1 MHLPTLAEHEIIM
14 TLVALALLLAGAY
27 LLGTLFERLKAPRV
41 VGEILGGLLFGGTFL
56 AHFFPGAMNAVFA
69 AYPEEGKVLN
79 IFYQLGLIFLM
90 FLSGYNTKIEVDRKN
105 SRLITFLF
113 IGATVLPMAGAC
125 PFIRVFRD
133 AYIGTIGNDVS
144 FALVFT
150 IGVAI
155 TSIPVISKIF
165 FDMGIMNTRFSNTV
179 LTAST
184 LQDLLLWI
192 LLNAATRIATT
203 GEVRFWEMVVV
214 VAITLGLFVVVK
226 LVSDHA
232 KTLKVNLKPIN
243 FYSVSFVILLLV
255 CAGLYTVGINIMYA
269 AFLTGYVVKAI
280 AGVDDNVQGLMDNLG
295 NFAFSFFIP
304 IYFALVG
311 IQLNLLN
318 NFSWLR
324 FLAFFAIAF
333 TLEAVGTLIMVQ
345 FTDLNRASKLNFA
358 VTMNARG
365 GPGIVLATVAYSYNI
380 ISLEFFTVLILT
392 TMLSSL
398 IAGYWLR
405 VQQKKDPDI
414 FMNLTKAPK
423 EAVAE
428 VSASNGSDGSND
440 PGDANE

>member
-1 MHLPTLAEHEIIM
+1 MHLPTLNEQEIIM
-14 TLVALALLLAGAY
+14 TLVALALLLAGAF
-27 LLGTLFERLKAPRV
+27 LLGTLFEKLKAPRV

-56 AHFFPGAMNAVFA
+56 YHFFPGAMNAVFA

-79 IFYQLGLIFLM
+79 IFYQMGLIFLM

-105 SRLITFLF
+105 SRLIACIFV
-113 IGATVLPMAGAC
+113 GATILPMAGAI
-125 PFIRVFRD
+125 PFIPVFRD
-133 AYIGTIGNDVS
+133 AYIGTLQNQAA

-184 LQDLLLWI
+184 LQDLILWI

-203 GEVRFWEMVVV
+203 GEVKFLDMLVVV
-214 VAITLGLFVVVK
+214 LITLGLFVVVK
-226 LVSDHA
+226 VVSDHV
-232 KTLKVNLKPIN
+232 KTLQVNLKPIN

-255 CAGLYTVGINIMYA
+255 CAGLYKVGINIMYA
-269 AFLTGYVVKAI
+269 AFLTGYVVKAV
-280 AGVDDNVQGLMDNLG
+280 AGVDEKVKGLMDGLG

-318 NFSWLR
+318 DFSWLR
-324 FLAFFAIAF
+324 FFAFFAVAF
-333 TLEAVGTLIMVQ
+333 TLEGIGTLLMVQ
-345 FTDLNRASKLNFA
+345 FTDLNRTSKLNFA

-365 GPGIVLATVAYSYNI
+365 GPGIVLATVAYSYEI

-405 VQQKKDPDI
+405 MQQKKDPEI
-414 FMNLTKAPK
+414 FMKLTK
-423 EAVAE
+423 
-428 VSASNGSDGSND
+428 
-440 PGDANE
+440 DA

>member
-1 MHLPTLAEHEIIM
+1 MHLPTLSEQEIIM
-14 TLVALALLLAGAY
+14 TLVALALLLAGAF
-27 LLGTLFERLKAPRV
+27 LVGTLFERLKAPRV

-105 SRLITFLF
+105 SRLIACIFV
-113 IGATVLPMAGAC
+113 GATILPMAGAV
-125 PFIRVFRD
+125 PFISLFRD
-133 AYIGTIGNDVS
+133 NYIGTLGNEVA

-203 GEVRFWEMVVV
+203 GEVRFLEMLAVVL
-214 VAITLGLFVVVK
+214 ITLGLFVVVK
-226 LVSDHA
+226 VVSDHA
-232 KTLKVNLKPIN
+232 KTLEADVKPTYFFSI
-243 FYSVSFVILLLV
+243 SFVILLLV
-255 CAGLYTVGINIMYA
+255 CAGLYKVGINIMYA
-269 AFLTGYVVKAI
+269 AFLTGYVVKAF
-280 AGVDDNVQGLMDNLG
+280 AGVDEKVKGLMEGLG

-318 NFSWLR
+318 DFSWLR

-333 TLEAVGTLIMVQ
+333 TLEGIGTLLLVQ
-345 FTDLNRASKLNFA
+345 LTDLNRRSKINFA
-358 VTMNARG
+358 ITMNARG
-365 GPGIVLATVAYSYNI
+365 GPGIVLATVAYSYDI

-405 VQQKKDPDI
+405 SQQKKDPEI
-414 FMNLTKAPK
+414 FMNLSK
-423 EAVAE
+423 
-428 VSASNGSDGSND
+428 
-440 PGDANE
+440 